1 MIIDFGLQVF
11 WGQLSVVE
19 TTWAI
24 NEVGYKKMTLMIYT
38 LEKAEQKLFCL
49 YLRLLKIDL

>member
-1 MIIDFGLQVF
+1 MVIDFGLQVF
-11 WGQLSVVE
+11 RGQLSVVE

-49 YLRLLKIDL
+49 YLRLLNI